1 LEKGGFNN
9 FFSNPNQMKKIF
21 ESIFTINNDIR
32 SVDNQTKIMDIIEK
46 FYKNM
51 LEKIKKKFEKLKE
64 DSNRY
69 KTHIKTLDYNFKS
82 NIEDFKLIYSDLN
95 SSDNLEFRVIEKSYN
110 EFKKLFV
117 LFEEKLNYF
126 QINYSSFSENQIKLS
141 EKTSIQQIS
150 KDSQIELIKQ
160 IHSEIIKNMSSSNV
174 REFTI
179 KIENFWS
186 KNNLKIENFNDLFR
200 LRV

>member
-1 LEKGGFNN
+1 
-9 FFSNPNQMKKIF
+9 MKKIF